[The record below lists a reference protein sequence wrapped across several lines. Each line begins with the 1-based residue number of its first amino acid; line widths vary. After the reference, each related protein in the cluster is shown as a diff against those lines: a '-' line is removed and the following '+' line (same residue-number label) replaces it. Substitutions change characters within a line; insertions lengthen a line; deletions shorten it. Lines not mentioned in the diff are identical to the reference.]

1 MHKLPHFE
9 EYINHLNIDLA
20 TPGSPSLS
28 LNKLHE
34 LCDSECSKLIR
45 AEVKIQ
51 DYLGN
56 PILRNQI
63 KKTFFSNKEAQNN
76 IIIRS
81 NIADLISLIATK
93 SPLKKLDL
101 PEKIVATEEITN
113 HLKAKDSTNSNPPYY
128 YIDKYGLDFNNIKL
142 NNTLIISSL
151 EIRYGIK
158 GMNVAWAYIPS
169 DILYQEICNELSYI
183 GPSASHLSEI
193 YALIAIRNDLLIKS
207 INQKIIS
214 ENLRSLSS
222 FLEKYDHLFDYK
234 IFQLCNYCIINLKDK
249 AIEEKLL
256 SNRMVLLRK
265 NQDGILIHYGQ
276 QNFISGLLALERLLT
291 Q

>member
-34 LCDSECSKLIR
+34 LCDSECSKLLK

-63 KKTFFSNKEAQNN
+63 KKTFFNNKEAPNN

-81 NIADLISLIATK
+81 NIAEIVSLIATK
-93 SPLKKLDL
+93 SSVKKLDL
-101 PEKIVATEEITN
+101 PAEIVSTEEIISYIKSKDTN
-113 HLKAKDSTNSNPPYY
+113 PQELYY

-142 NNTLIISSL
+142 NTSIVISSL
-151 EIRYGIK
+151 EIIYGIK
-158 GMNVAWAYIPS
+158 GLNVAWAYIQS
-169 DILYQEICNELSYI
+169 DILYQEICDELSYI
-183 GPSASHLSEI
+183 GPSASYLSEI
-193 YALIAIRNDLLIKS
+193 YAIIAVRNDLLIKS
-207 INQKIIS
+207 INQKIIAD
-214 ENLRSLSS
+214 NLRSLSS
-222 FLEKYDHLFDYK
+222 FLEKYSNLFEYK
-234 IFQLCNYCIINLKDK
+234 IFQLCNYCIINLKDR
-249 AIEEKLL
+249 AREEKLL
-256 SNRMVLLRK
+256 NNSMLLLRK
-265 NQDGILIHYGQ
+265 SSEGILIHYGQ
-276 QNFISGLLALERLLT
+276 RNFISGLLTLERLLT